1 MINFSKPVHLLLIG
15 LFLLTLVC
23 LLAII
28 NPSVIANYSLGWAK
42 FSHYSSFIPSL
53 VMTSLLQGVL
63 GYGILSLFK
72 TRLNKI
78 ISVIYLSLLLLTYAL
93 LLYSSNGY
101 LWLIRIL
108 LSILIIILFFV
119 NAVFAM
125 YYKMSDKKQRL
136 EH

>member
-1 MINFSKPVHLLLIG
+1 
-15 LFLLTLVC
+15 LFLLTFVW

-28 NPSVIANYSLGWAK
+28 NPSVIANYSLDWAR

-53 VMTSLLQGVL
+53 VMVSLLQGVL

-101 LWLIRIL
+101 LWLIRTL
-108 LSILIIILFFV
+108 LSFLIIILFFV
-119 NAVFAM
+119 NAVFTI
-125 YYKMSDKKQRL
+125 YYKLYDKNKRL
-136 EH
+136 DD

>member
-1 MINFSKPVHLLLIG
+1 MINFSKPKHLLLIT
-15 LFLLTLVC
+15 LFLSTLGC
-23 LLAII
+23 LFTII
-28 NPSVIANYSLGWAK
+28 NPSVIANYSLGWAR

-53 VMTSLLQGVL
+53 VIISLLLGVL

-78 ISVIYLSLLLLTYAL
+78 ISVIYLSLLLLSYAL

-101 LWLIRIL
+101 LWLTRIL
-108 LSILIIILFFV
+108 LLILIIILFFV
-119 NAVFAM
+119 NMVFAI
-125 YYKMSDKKQRL
+125 YYKLSDKNKRL